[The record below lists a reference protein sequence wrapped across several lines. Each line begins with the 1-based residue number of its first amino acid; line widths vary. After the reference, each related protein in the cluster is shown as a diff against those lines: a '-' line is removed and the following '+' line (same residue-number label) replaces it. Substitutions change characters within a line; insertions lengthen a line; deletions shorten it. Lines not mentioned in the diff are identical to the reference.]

1 MSENPFQSP
10 AVGSHERRISTHVA
24 ADRYVRIAISL
35 LLTISSLWILLLL
48 VVIAGI
54 CILPGGL
61 TRHEIIP
68 LTSLGLLLLA
78 AVVHWLTVVRCLI
91 RQEDGRVRRC
101 AYLNFIPFVSPFL
114 LLGIPLAIWLLL
126 RLRTSGVIA
135 NGQYDI

>member
-10 AVGSHERRISTHVA
+10 SISSQSQPISTHIA
-24 ADRYVRIAISL
+24 ADRFVRIAISL

-48 VVIAGI
+48 VLIAGI

-61 TRHEIIP
+61 TRYEIIP

-78 AVVHWLTVVRCLI
+78 AVVHWFTVVRCLI
-91 RQEDGRVRRC
+91 RQEDVRVRRC

-126 RLRTSGVIA
+126 RLRTSRVVA